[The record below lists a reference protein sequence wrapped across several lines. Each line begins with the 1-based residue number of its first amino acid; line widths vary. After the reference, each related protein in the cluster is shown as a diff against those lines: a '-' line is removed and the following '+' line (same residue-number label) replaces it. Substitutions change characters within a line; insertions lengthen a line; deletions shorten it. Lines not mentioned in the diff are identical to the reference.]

1 MSNITI
7 ERRFIGQKELRASVS
22 STGKRVLS
30 GYAAKYNRNI
40 DPKMASAL
48 GFNEQCAPGAFDRS
62 ISNGDDVM
70 FLRDHNKAL
79 LMGRTKSGT
88 LKLTSDAVGLRF
100 TCELPNTQSA
110 TELHELVSRGDLP
123 GCSFSFGVAKG
134 GQRFNKVGGQMT
146 RILTDVNLYDVSV
159 VAEPAYPDTSVVAD
173 RTKDDDCDEDDEE
186 CDRTL
191 RESERMVAAYFPSG
205 IPLEVRSHFPLLES
219 VGSRLVPDPTLDL
232 MYMQLEL
239 AKRALD

>member
-1 MSNITI
+1 MSNLI
-7 ERRFIGQKELRASVS
+7 ERRFIGSKELRAST
-22 STGKRVLS
+22 STNGKRILS
-30 GYAAKYNRNI
+30 GYAAKYNRSI

-62 ISNGDDVM
+62 ISNGDDVL

-88 LKLTSDAVGLRF
+88 LSLKSDAVGLRF

-123 GCSFSFGVAKG
+123 GCSFSFAVAKG
-134 GQRFNKVGGQMT
+134 GQRFNKVNGQMT
-146 RILTDVNLYDVSV
+146 RILTDVNLFDVSV

-173 RTKDDDCDEDDEE
+173 RGREDDDDCEDED
-186 CDRTL
+186 CD
-191 RESERMVAAYFPSG
+191 ERMVAAYFPAG
-205 IPLEVRSHFPLLES
+205 IPLEVRSHFPRLES
-219 VGSRLVPDPTLDL
+219 ISSKVIRDPELDL
-232 MYMQLEL
+232 MWMRLQL
-239 AKRALD
+239 AKIDL

>member
-1 MSNITI
+1 MSAFI
-7 ERRFIGQKELRASVS
+7 ERRFIGSKELRASTS
-22 STGKRVLS
+22 TTGKRILS
-30 GYAAKYNRNI
+30 GYAAKYNRSI

-48 GFNEQCAPGAFDRS
+48 GFNEQCAPGCFDRS
-62 ISNGDDVM
+62 ITNGDDVM

-88 LKLTSDAVGLRF
+88 LSLKSDAVGLRF

-134 GQRFNKVGGQMT
+134 GQRFNKVNGQMT

-173 RTKDDDCDEDDEE
+173 RGAKDDECEDDDCD
-186 CDRTL
+186 
-191 RESERMVAAYFPSG
+191 ERMVAAYFPTG
-205 IPLEVRSHFPLLES
+205 VPFEVRSHFPRLERIAS
-219 VGSRLVPDPTLDL
+219 SNVEESDELFK
-232 MYMQLEL
+232 MYMRLEL
-239 AKRALD
+239 ARVEDL

>member
-1 MSNITI
+1 MSNFI
-7 ERRFIGQKELRASVS
+7 ERRFIGNKELRASTS
-22 STGKRVLS
+22 STGKRILS
-30 GYAAKYNRNI
+30 GYAAKYNRSI

-62 ISNGDDVM
+62 INNGDDVM

-88 LKLTSDAVGLRF
+88 LSLKSDAVGLRF

-123 GCSFSFGVAKG
+123 GCSFSFAVAKG
-134 GQRFNKVGGQMT
+134 GQRFAKVGGQMT

-173 RTKDDDCDEDDEE
+173 RGSKDDDCEDDED
-186 CDRTL
+186 CD
-191 RESERMVAAYFPSG
+191 ERMVAAYFPAG
-205 IPLEVRSHFPLLES
+205 VPFEVRSHFPLLES
-219 VGSRLVPDPTLDL
+219 IGVNRVSQNEMDL
-232 MYMQLEL
+232 MYMQLCL
-239 AKRALD
+239 AKIDL